1 MVGAASARYRRK
13 HVEHRVTA
21 VCSDPLHRLPD
32 RPAARGTDQG
42 GDGLSRVPVCDVH
55 HGRIG
60 QGEPWLWVPWQ
71 RLKGASS
78 DLSEGCILMG
88 EELAGY
94 GLVVDVDVR
103 MSNSLVFSADLV
115 DGRETTTLAIDGRVF
130 GVNQP
135 VSLELVLAPETVARL
150 ERGAAFRAALRI
162 GCRATAGP
170 PGSASRRCSVG
181 SSRRRRGW

>member
-1 MVGAASARYRRK
+1 MPTTGEPSCVVIHCTGYR
-13 HVEHRVTA
+13 
-21 VCSDPLHRLPD
+21 SDPRHEVRI
-32 RPAARGTDQG
+32 QG
-42 GDGLSRVPVCDVH
+42 GDELSPVPVCVVH
-55 HGRIG
+55 HDRIG

-103 MSNSLVFSADLV
+103 MSNSLVFSSDFA

-130 GVNQP
+130 GANQP
-135 VSLELVLAPETVARL
+135 VSLELVLAPETVAHL
-150 ERGAAFRAALRI
+150 KEALRFV
-162 GCRATAGP
+162 RP
-170 PGSASRRCSVG
+170 
-181 SSRRRRGW
+181 

>member
-1 MVGAASARYRRK
+1 MSSTGPPPCVVIHCTGCR
-13 HVEHRVTA
+13 T
-21 VCSDPLHRLPD
+21 DPQHEVPI
-32 RPAARGTDQG
+32 GG
-42 GDGLSRVPVCDVH
+42 GDELSRVPVCDVH

-78 DLSEGCILMG
+78 RLSEGCILMG

-150 ERGAAFRAALRI
+150 KEALRFV
-162 GCRATAGP
+162 RP
-170 PGSASRRCSVG
+170 
-181 SSRRRRGW
+181 